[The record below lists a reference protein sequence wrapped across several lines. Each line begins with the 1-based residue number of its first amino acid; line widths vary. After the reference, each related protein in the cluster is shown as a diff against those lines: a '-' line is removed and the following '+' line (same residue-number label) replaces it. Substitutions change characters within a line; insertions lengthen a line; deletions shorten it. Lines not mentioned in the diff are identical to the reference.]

1 MRIIL
6 NPTSGGGAGRKA
18 RAEIERE
25 LSRRALAHE
34 ITETGGRGH
43 AVELAEQAALE
54 GVSSV
59 VAAGGDGTIH
69 EVVNG
74 LLRARG
80 RIPSQPVLGVIPIGT
95 GNDFAKLLA
104 LGEGRAGAYDRL
116 RGDVVRTFDVGV
128 AEWNGGSEYFVNGMG
143 TGIDVE
149 VVRQI
154 ERFPS
159 LPGTLRYLAG
169 LVRALIRFRPIQ
181 LAMRVDGTQ
190 MDRKVM
196 IIAVGNGRC
205 IGGGFHLCPAA
216 LPDDGKLDLS
226 IINEV
231 SYWEIGR
238 LVPRILRGTHLG
250 HHAVEMKRLDEIEIS
265 AGNALFFQLDGELR
279 ESKTRRVRVRVE
291 PHALKVHG

>member
-6 NPTSGGGAGRKA
+6 NPASGGGAGRKA

-25 LSRRALAHE
+25 LTRRALVYE
-34 ITETGGRGH
+34 ITETRGRGH
-43 AVELAEQAALE
+43 AVELAEQAAVD

-80 RIPSQPVLGVIPIGT
+80 RAARNPVLGVIPIGT
-95 GNDFAKLLA
+95 GNDFAKLLP
-104 LGEGRAGAYDRL
+104 LVGGRAGAYDL
-116 RGDVVRTFDVGV
+116 LKGDVVRSFDVGV
-128 AEWNGGSEYFVNGMG
+128 AEWDGGSEYFINGMG

-154 ERFPS
+154 ERFPR

-169 LVRALIRFRPIQ
+169 LVAALIGFRPIK
-181 LAMRVDGTQ
+181 LAMRVDGVQ

-196 IIAVGNGRC
+196 IIAVANGRC
-205 IGGGFHLCPAA
+205 IGGGFHLCPSAK
-216 LPDDGKLDLS
+216 PDDGKLDLS
-226 IINEV
+226 IVNEV
-231 SYWEIGR
+231 SYWEIAR
-238 LVPRILRGTHLG
+238 LLPRILRGTHVG
-250 HHAVEMKRLDEIEIS
+250 HRAVEMTRLDEIEIS
-265 AGNALFFQLDGELR
+265 AGSALFFQLDGELR
-279 ESKTRRVRVRVE
+279 EATTRIVRVRVE
-291 PHALKVHG
+291 PHALEVRG